1 MPPHKRKLQ
10 DKYFKKA
17 KREGYLARS
26 AYKLIELNERRRL
39 IRKKDRVLDL
49 GCAPGSW
56 LQVAEEI
63 VGPKGLVVGIDLKR
77 VDHPFGE
84 NVRTMV
90 GDFTK
95 TNAEALLG
103 EDGALFDVVISDMAP
118 NTTGHGDDFMSCRLC
133 EQILDALPNLLRPN
147 GRFVMKVYEGG
158 DFPPLVKRT
167 KSMFKDARPL
177 KPEACRE
184 VSRETYI
191 VGNGYRLIDETDI
204 TPVAGSGPSPK
215 APSGWGS

>member
-10 DKYFKKA
+10 DKFFKQA
-17 KREGYLARS
+17 KREGYVARS
-26 AYKLIELNERRRL
+26 AYKLIELNESRRL

-56 LQVAEEI
+56 LQVAEKL
-63 VGPKGLVVGIDLKR
+63 VGPKGVVIGIDLQR
-77 VDHPFGE
+77 VTHIFGD
-84 NVRTMV
+84 NVSTIV
-90 GDFTK
+90 GDFTE
-95 TNAEALLG
+95 TDASTMLC

-133 EQILDALPNLLRPN
+133 EQILDALPDLLRPG
-147 GRFVMKVYEGG
+147 GRFVMKVFEGG

-177 KPEACRE
+177 KPVACRE

-191 VGNGYRLIDETDI
+191 VGNGYKPVGETE
-204 TPVAGSGPSPK
+204 PVPVVGAGPSPK

>member
-10 DKYFKKA
+10 DKYFKQA
-17 KREGYLARS
+17 KRDGYLARS

-56 LQVAEEI
+56 LQVAAKI
-63 VGPKGLVVGIDLKR
+63 VGPKGLVVGIDLSR
-77 VDHPFGE
+77 VDHEIDE
-84 NVRTMV
+84 NVHTMV

-95 TNAEALLG
+95 TDAATMLG
-103 EDGALFDVVISDMAP
+103 EEGELFDVVISDMAP
-118 NTTGHGDDFMSCRLC
+118 KTTGHGDDFMSCRLC
-133 EQILDALPNLLRPN
+133 EQILDALPNLLRPG

-177 KPEACRE
+177 KPEACRD

-191 VGNGYRLIDETDI
+191 VGNGYK
-204 TPVAGSGPSPK
+204 PVAEPEEKPIVGAGPSPK
-215 APSGWGS
+215 APSGWGG